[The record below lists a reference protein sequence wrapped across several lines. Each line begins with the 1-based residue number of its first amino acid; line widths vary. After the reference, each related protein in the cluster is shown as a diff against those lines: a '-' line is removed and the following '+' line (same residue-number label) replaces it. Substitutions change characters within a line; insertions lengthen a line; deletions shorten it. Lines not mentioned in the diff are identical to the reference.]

1 MFSKNT
7 LPLLPDEK
15 HAKKGALRC
24 ALIGWGQILCTIGQ
38 TLLIAVVL
46 DRALKGDTRFADIGM
61 AFGGLILVRMAL
73 SGLGRKVGFRAA
85 ADCRTETR
93 VALLD
98 SILRKGPLA
107 APGRRTGA
115 WVHDAVEGVEALDAY
130 YGFFLPQFFVG
141 LSAPILICGAIAV
154 MDPVTGGLLLLTAPL
169 APLLLGLTQSR
180 FRSVSQQYRA
190 AAKHLSAQFL
200 DSIQGLTTLKMFNR
214 GKDQGRKIRD
224 WSESFRKETM
234 KLLAVNQLAIFL
246 LDWGF
251 ALCATAAAFGIA
263 VWRWKA
269 GALSAGEAVAVVLLS
284 VEIVRQL
291 NLLGAFFFAGAGGRL
306 MIRKIRDRLSELPK
320 SESAKSLNLSEVPR
334 LSFQDV
340 DFRYDEEIPVLRDV
354 SFTVQP
360 GETVGIVG
368 PSGAGKSTLIPLL
381 LRFVEPRSG
390 AIRLDGQNLQDL
402 PVEAVREKIAVVS
415 QQTWLFHGTVAEN
428 LRIAKADA
436 IAEELEYAARLAGL
450 HDFIISLP
458 QGYETPLGEQGARL
472 SGGQAQRLSMARA
485 LLKDAPIII
494 LDEPTSHLDAIGEDI
509 ITEALAGLETRT
521 VIHITHRLRALRHA
535 TRLFTMEEGRLT
547 ENRTSDL
554 ISAS

>member
-1 MFSKNT
+1 M
-7 LPLLPDEK
+7 
-15 HAKKGALRC
+15 
-24 ALIGWGQILCTIGQ
+24 IGWGQILCTIGQ
-38 TLLIAVVL
+38 TLLIGLVL
-46 DRALKGDTRFADIGM
+46 DRALQGEARFGDIGI
-61 AFGGLILVRMAL
+61 AFGSLILTKMIL
-73 SGLGRKVGFRAA
+73 SGLGRRIGFHAA
-85 ADCRTETR
+85 AVCRTESR
-93 VALLD
+93 VALLE

-141 LSAPILICGAIAV
+141 MSAPLLICGAIAV

-214 GKDQGRKIRD
+214 GQDQGRKIRD
-224 WSESFRKETM
+224 WSESFRRETM

-269 GALSAGEAVAVVLLS
+269 GALSAGEAVAVVMLS

-306 MIRKIRDRLSELPK
+306 MIRKIRDRLSAIPEPAP
-320 SESAKSLNLSEVPR
+320 SESPALSEVPS
-334 LSFQDV
+334 LSFQNV

-354 SFTVQP
+354 SFTVRP

-368 PSGAGKSTLIPLL
+368 PSGAGKSTIIPLL
-381 LRFVEPRSG
+381 LRFAEPRSG
-390 AIRLDGQNLQDL
+390 TIRLDDQNLHEL
-402 PVEAVREKIAVVS
+402 PVERVREKFAVVS
-415 QQTWLFHGTVAEN
+415 QQTWLFHGTVTEN

-436 IAEELEYAARLAGL
+436 TNEELERAARLAGL
-450 HDFIISLP
+450 HDFIAALP
-458 QGYETPLGEQGARL
+458 LGYETPLGEQGARL

-494 LDEPTSHLDAIGEDI
+494 LDEPTSHLDAVGEDI

-521 VIHITHRLRALRHA
+521 VIHITHRLRVLRHA
-535 TRLFTMEEGRLT
+535 TRLFTMEDGRLT

-554 ISAS
+554 IPA